1 MSSMFPV
8 IITTCLC
15 FRVES
20 NYLMIRSDCSWST
33 MNILTIPKEL
43 QFHILGFLPVPDRLR
58 VSETCHL
65 LKDVARDPSLW
76 KKLALRDLMIWDNN
90 KSCRDHVARCSSLKE
105 LVISSPHTLQ
115 GRIRSDMIPSD
126 KIMNVVMEAK
136 RSIKTLSIANFKLSN
151 SSFKQIGQLTHLT
164 KLDIDAVNIKSDGI
178 AILANLSELKSLKM
192 KNLQLCTLD
201 NLVDFFSILRKLEV
215 VVLQGYRQLN
225 DEVIESLVINN
236 PNLYHLN
243 IKNTSYLTQHSLT
256 GRSLRIIADNCPHIT
271 HIDIGNIRV
280 FRNDDIKIVS
290 KCSKLK
296 YASFEYTRI
305 EDSVLERLANDCPD
319 LEDLNLSECRHITVA
334 GIEAFLDKASKAKLK
349 CLDIRHCRVLYTT
362 RNFGSIADQLKLKY
376 PLVDIVYM

>member
-1 MSSMFPV
+1 
-8 IITTCLC
+8 
-15 FRVES
+15 
-20 NYLMIRSDCSWST
+20 

-65 LKDVARDPSLW
+65 LKDVVRDPSLW
-76 KKLALRDLMIWDNN
+76 KKLALRDLIIWDKN
-90 KSCRDHVARCSSLKE
+90 KACRDHVARCSSLKE
-105 LVISSPHTLQ
+105 LVIFSPHSLQ

-215 VVLQGYRQLN
+215 VVLQGYHQLN

-243 IKNTSYLTQHSLT
+243 IKNTAYLTQHSLT

-319 LEDLNLSECRHITVA
+319 LEDLNLSQCLQITVA
-334 GIEAFLDKASKAKLK
+334 GIKSFLDKASKAKLK
-349 CLDIRHCRVLYTT
+349 SLDIRRFLYSTE
-362 RNFGSIADQLKLKY
+362 NFRSIVDQLKLKY
-376 PLVDIVYM
+376 PHIDIVYK

>member
-1 MSSMFPV
+1 MFPV

-20 NYLMIRSDCSWST
+20 NYLMIRSNCSWSI

-43 QFHILGFLPVPDRLR
+43 QVHILGFLPVPDRLR

-126 KIMNVVMEAK
+126 KIMNVVLKAK

-215 VVLQGYRQLN
+215 VVLQGYHQLN

-243 IKNTSYLTQHSLT
+243 IKNTAYLTQHSLT

-305 EDSVLERLANDCPD
+305 EDSFLERLANDCPD
-319 LEDLNLSECRHITVA
+319 LEDLNLSQCLQITVA
-334 GIEAFLDKASKAKLK
+334 GIKSFLDKASKAKLK
-349 CLDIRHCRVLYTT
+349 SLDIRRFLYSTE
-362 RNFGSIADQLKLKY
+362 NFRSIVDQLKLKH
-376 PLVDIVYM
+376 PHIDIVYK